1 MGAYDDIIDLPHHVS
16 KKHPQMSMQDRAAQF
31 SPFAALTGHNEA
43 IKETQR
49 LTQQRIELDEYE
61 KGRINAKLQMIQNKI
76 EQHPQITVTY
86 FEPDYKKDGGEYRTV
101 TDSVKKI
108 DENQHKMILEN
119 EEEIKL
125 ENILSIKGYWMDLE
139 LRED

>member
-16 KKHPQMSMQDRAAQF
+16 KKHLQMSMQDRAAQF

-43 IKETQR
+43 IEETQR

-86 FEPDYKKDGGEYRTV
+86 FKPDCKKDGGEYRTA

-119 EEEIKL
+119 EEEIRI
-125 ENILSIKGYWMDLE
+125 ENILNIQGHWME

>member
-16 KKHPQMSMQDRAAQF
+16 KKHPQMSRQDRAAQF

-101 TDSVKKI
+101 TDSIKKI
-108 DENQHKMILEN
+108 DGNQQRLILEN
-119 EEEIKL
+119 EEEIWI
-125 ENILSIKGYWMDLE
+125 ENILSIQGHWMDLE
-139 LRED
+139 LSEK